1 MEDEGTRGVRGTS
14 ADRVPGPAV
23 PPPPSGPPRQP
34 WSGQPAPGRAPAG
47 GPGGP
52 RSAPGEPPADP
63 GASWGGQPSGG
74 QPSPGRAPAG
84 EPGAPQFGQPSAWT
98 SPLPPPGPP
107 PARPASPPPP
117 VEQPLAGATPLD
129 AWLRTPRPPQ
139 APGVWRFG
147 FTPRPAE
154 QGEEVSD
161 RSLLVGAVITLLSAL
176 LLWSLWR
183 NGYLPY
189 RLVPLK
195 LFTPGEWWNPGTSGG
210 PRTIEGS
217 DALTVYEALLFGL
230 LAYGCGRIGNFSEL
244 FRRHVVR
251 RGQPFLALAAA
262 VAAGLT
268 QLLVWKETLPVVRP
282 VLVLVAAVA
291 GGEIYQSQTV
301 VNVIYGLIAAAVL
314 YPFARLG
321 RWRDLLAARRGRGTA
336 TPAPGG
342 DTPAPATATS
352 ADQWPE
358 LRAAGWTDAAET
370 LTAEVRTGRMNDVDV
385 ARLRH
390 AWTQA
395 TRSPD
400 RLAPLA
406 EAVLRTGGAAALHPS
421 GDRDLP
427 RRTARHDVLTGQ
439 VRIGRCAE
447 DPHNPYARRSTGIA
461 LDPTLLGTSL
471 LAVGPPGSGKS
482 ARLVRPVV
490 EALGLRAL
498 AGQAAVLAVGGAG
511 APLGPDEAFDVVV
524 RVGNPA
530 SAHDLD
536 LYGGT
541 SDPDEAAAVLAEG
554 LVGDVG
560 SLDSR
565 RAATV
570 LAQLL
575 GPYRTAHGHFP
586 SVPELRELLDGA
598 PAALTALRATL
609 EAAGHQAMLRELEA
623 RTRQAGGPGDP
634 APALADRV
642 ALLDRPAFAGFF
654 ATGPEAR
661 PFALRSLGQYPLRVR
676 VDLPERGHAEASRL
690 LTRLLLAQFTAI
702 TAARTDTTLFVG
714 LVLDDAT
721 HAVTSE
727 TVRGIRRLRSVNA
740 GAVLTLRTVDDVP
753 EPLHTP
759 LLGAVGCTAAFS
771 GITTW
776 DGKRFAEAWGKEWV
790 ETREVAQHTVFADQ
804 PFTRAL
810 HALRKLVTGK
820 AVTTD
825 AVTVRQVEKERWSA
839 SELAYAVPAGHAVI
853 RLATVE
859 GEHAPPLLVE
869 LGG

>member
-1 MEDEGTRGVRGTS
+1 MDDDGTRGVRGSS
-14 ADRVPGPAV
+14 ADRVPGPAL
-23 PPPPSGPPRQP
+23 PPPPTTPPRV
-34 WSGQPAPGRAPAG
+34 PAPAA
-47 GPGGP
+47 GP
-52 RSAPGEPPADP
+52 RPAATPVEQRPARPGSASPAE
-63 GASWGGQPSGG
+63 QPV
-74 QPSPGRAPAG
+74 
-84 EPGAPQFGQPSAWT
+84 PGAP
-98 SPLPPPGPP
+98 
-107 PARPASPPPP
+107 
-117 VEQPLAGATPLD
+117 VD

-139 APGVWRFG
+139 EPGVWRYG
-147 FTPRPAE
+147 YTPPPP
-154 QGEEVSD
+154 EEPEGVSN
-161 RSLLVGAVITLLSAL
+161 RSLLVGALISLLSAL

-217 DALTVYEALLFGL
+217 DALTVYEAILFGL

-244 FRRHVVR
+244 FRRHVAD

-262 VAAGLT
+262 AAAGLT
-268 QLLVWKETLPVVRP
+268 QLLVWKEALPVVRP
-282 VLVLVAAVA
+282 VLVLVASVA

-301 VNVIYGLIAAAVL
+301 VNVIYAGIAAAVL

-321 RWRDLLAARRGRGTA
+321 RWRELIAARRGTAAPAPDGTA
-336 TPAPGG
+336 A
-342 DTPAPATATS
+342 APAAATS
-352 ADQWPE
+352 ADRWPE
-358 LRAAGWTDAAET
+358 LRTAGWTDAADT

-390 AWTQA
+390 AWALA
-395 TRSPD
+395 TRRPD

-421 GDRDLP
+421 GHRDLP
-427 RRTARHDVLTGQ
+427 RRGARHDVLTGQ
-439 VRIGRCAE
+439 VRIGRCAD
-447 DPHNPYARRSTGIA
+447 DPHNPYVRRGTGLA
-461 LDPTLLGTSL
+461 LEPALLGTSL
-471 LAVGPPGSGKS
+471 LAVGPPGAGKT
-482 ARLVRPVV
+482 ARLIRPVV
-490 EALGLRAL
+490 EALALRAL

-511 APLGPDEAFDVVV
+511 APLGPDDAFDVVV
-524 RVGNPA
+524 RLGHPG
-530 SAHDLD
+530 SAHDID

-541 SDPDEAAAVLAEG
+541 TDPDEAAAVLAEG

-575 GPYRTAHGHFP
+575 GPYRAAHGHFP
-586 SVPELRELLDGA
+586 SVPELRELLDGT
-598 PAALTALRATL
+598 PAALAGLRTSL
-609 EAAGHQAMLRELEA
+609 EAAGHHAMLRELDA
-623 RTRQAGGPGDP
+623 RSRQAGGPGDP

-642 ALLDRPAFAGFF
+642 ALLDRPAFTGFF
-654 ATGPEAR
+654 ATGPDAR
-661 PFALRSLGQYPLRVR
+661 PFSLRALGQHPLRVR

-702 TAARTDTTLFVG
+702 TAARTDTTLFAC

-721 HAVTSE
+721 HAVTAE

-740 GAVLTLRTVDDVP
+740 GAVLALRTVDDVP
-753 EPLHTP
+753 ETLHTP

-825 AVTVRQVEKERWSA
+825 AVTVRQVERERWSA

-859 GEHAPPLLVE
+859 GEHAPPLLVHLE
-869 LGG
+869 G